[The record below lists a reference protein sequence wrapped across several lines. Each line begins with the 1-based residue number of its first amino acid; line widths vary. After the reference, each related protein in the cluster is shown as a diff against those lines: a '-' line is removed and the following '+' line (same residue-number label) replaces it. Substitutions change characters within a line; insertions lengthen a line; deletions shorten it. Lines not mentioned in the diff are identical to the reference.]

1 MAGCGTGNLSALM
14 SENSAGAEFRG
25 IASAGMGRPERRSTA
40 LVDQRGGDQIF
51 SRKLSLGTVVVPV
64 CGTWHEEK
72 GKKSLNDDPL
82 DELRVVDYKDDP
94 LECRKCGQELSKANG
109 WRFPDAPE
117 KKHREPGQAYCLNSE
132 CSLGNHLI
140 SWIYRY
146 SRSSSKRQE

>member
-1 MAGCGTGNLSALM
+1 MFG
-14 SENSAGAEFRG
+14 FRG

-109 WRFPDAPE
+109 WRFPDAQ
-117 KKHREPGQAYCLNSE
+117 KKNTENRDRHIASIPSAPWA
-132 CSLGNHLI
+132 I
-140 SWIYRY
+140 I
-146 SRSSSKRQE
+146 